1 MVRTTPFDETFERTM
16 SGVTDRAFDL
26 DVADY
31 DDELVVT
38 ADLPG
43 YDREDI
49 EVAVANR
56 TFTLR
61 ASRGHDEVTD
71 GHEGGGAGTYLRRER
86 RRDSVSRSVSLPAA
100 VDETAA
106 SATYRNGVL
115 TVTLP
120 KTAATDGSHRIDVE

>member
-1 MVRTTPFDETFERTM
+1 MVRTTPFDETFERMM

-71 GHEGGGAGTYLRRER
+71 GHESEGSARAPT
-86 RRDSVSRSVSLPAA
+86 S
-100 VDETAA
+100 AA
-106 SATYRNGVL
+106 SA
-115 TVTLP
+115 
-120 KTAATDGSHRIDVE
+120 AATPSRAPSRCPPRSTRPPRARPTATAS